1 MTKLRGAIPS
11 DQLMKAIKE
20 ELEDWSQETADIV
33 KDCVTEATIAT
44 KKKLWESSPK
54 DTGKYASS
62 WADTVLS
69 ENRFKR
75 YTTVYNKK
83 HYRLT
88 HLLEFGHANVNGGRT
103 PAYPHIAKAQYEA
116 EEMLERLIKERI

>member
-1 MTKLRGAIPS
+1 MSKMRGAIPS

-20 ELEDWSQETADIV
+20 EFEDWSQETADIV
-33 KDCVTEATIAT
+33 KDCVTEATIAA
-44 KKKLWESSPK
+44 KKMLWENSPR
-54 DTGKYASS
+54 DSGNYAIS
-62 WADTVLS
+62 WDDKVLS

-75 YTTVYNKK
+75 LTTVYNKK

-103 PAYPHIAKAQYEA
+103 PAYPHIARVQYEA